1 MVLMLARLRFAA
13 RPLAPA
19 AALVALAL
27 SVALCGPSAAAAQS
41 PAPLHVG
48 APRVLLAFLP
58 AAPVPA
64 ATDAVEPPLAYQPV
78 LSRLDARAPIS
89 LGLSSASQGKYDRIQ
104 ALLDMT
110 QGTRVS
116 LSTYS
121 PKRPPPLVFLPDASG
136 GARLGGWP
144 AVVARAAGAPAKLR
158 PGLLAQTV
166 PGRAGY
172 AGVRGLSRADSI
184 LAADRTGHV
193 AEISLGP
200 ARDVAERAQQL
211 LARRAFVVA
220 GLPDGAA
227 GDAALDRLIALRR
240 AGELLIVT
248 QTPPVISGA
257 QLLPIATL
265 GLGGTPAGRL
275 TSESTH
281 VDGVVAGIDVTP
293 TVLEFLGLAVPDVV
307 KGQPITSEPG
317 RSAAALERL
326 ADRLRVVVPRRLP
339 ALWTLLTTWLVVLL
353 AATLV
358 ADRRGLR
365 WSMRIGALAILW
377 VPTVV
382 LITAALRPSRLA
394 ELLLVTALA
403 LILGVLADRLVRWPR
418 GPAVPAVAGLVAYT
432 LDLVFGSP
440 LIIRSLLGPNPLY
453 GSRFYGIG
461 NELEGTLAALLV
473 VALGALLFRRGR
485 SERAVAIFAGGGLLL
500 ALIVGAGRLG
510 ADVGGVI
517 TIGAAAGAAAVMML
531 PGGLTRRSAAIAIL
545 APVAGLAL
553 LAAVDLTTGGDSH
566 FTRTVLHADGS
577 GALWDIVARRY
588 ELAGRQAIR
597 GLMPVVTLIAILAI
611 AVGVRQRSRVLERVD
626 GDAAWLAALVGLI
639 AAGIAGSLFNDS
651 GPVLLIFETFFAAGL
666 VLYLRAEPKIIEP
679 DPPAR

>member
-1 MVLMLARLRFAA
+1 MVLMLARLRSAA

-19 AALVALAL
+19 AALVALG
-27 SVALCGPSAAAAQS
+27 LCAPSAAPAQAR
-41 PAPLHVG
+41 APLHAA
-48 APRVLLAFLP
+48 APRVLVAFLP
-58 AAPVPA
+58 AAPAAV

-78 LSRLDARAPIS
+78 LGRLAARAPLS

-116 LSTYS
+116 LSTYK
-121 PKRPPPLVFLPDASG
+121 PKRPPPLVLLPDGSG

-144 AVVARAAGAPAKLR
+144 AVLRRADGAPAKLR
-158 PGLLAQTV
+158 PGLLAQSV
-166 PGRAGY
+166 PGGAGY

-184 LAADRTGHV
+184 VAADRTGRV

-220 GLPDGAA
+220 GLPAGAA

-248 QTPPVISGA
+248 QTPPVITGA
-257 QLLPIATL
+257 QLLPIGTL

-281 VDGVVAGIDVTP
+281 VDGIVAGIDITP
-293 TVLEFLGLAVPDVV
+293 TVLEHLGLPVPDVV

-317 RSAAALERL
+317 RDAAALVRL
-326 ADRLRVVVPRRLP
+326 ADRLRVVLPRRLP
-339 ALWTLLTTWLVVLL
+339 ALWTLLTVWLVVLL

-365 WSMRIGALAILW
+365 WSLRIGPLAVLW
-377 VPTVV
+377 VPSVV

-394 ELLLVTALA
+394 ELLLVSALA
-403 LILGVLADRLVRWPR
+403 LAFGVLTDLLVRWPR
-418 GPAVPAVAGLVAYT
+418 GPAVPALAGLVAYT
-432 LDLVFGSP
+432 LDLAFGSP
-440 LIIRSLLGPNPLY
+440 LIIRSLLGPNPLF

-473 VALGALLFRRGR
+473 IALGALLFGRGR
-485 SERAVAIFAGGGLLL
+485 SSRAVGAFAAGGLVL

-597 GLMPVVTLIAILAI
+597 GLMPAVTLIAILAI
-611 AVGVRQRSRVLERVD
+611 AVGVRQRSRVLERVG

-639 AAGIAGSLFNDS
+639 AAGVAGSLFNDS
-651 GPVLLIFETFFAAGL
+651 GPVLLLFETFFAAAL
-666 VLYLRAEPKIIEP
+666 VLYLRA
-679 DPPAR
+679 DPEITEHDHPAR